1 MKPPV
6 LLTYNLQGERAAKT
20 RLVAMR
26 FRIRVRNVSP
36 LEYDRTLEALIE
48 NAPETDGMG
57 EPFAEEMLVMAN
69 FPAPLVQAFLQGLR
83 RAGVRP
89 AALKAV
95 LTPTNARWDSRT
107 LYNELCKEREA
118 IAGGAASVHAPAVE
132 PAHDEERR

>member
-26 FRIRVRNVSP
+26 FRVRVRNVSP

-48 NAPETDGMG
+48 NAPETDGTG

-83 RAGVRP
+83 RAGVPGCSQSSAHAHQR
-89 AALKAV
+89 AMGLAHALQRTV
-95 LTPTNARWDSRT
+95 QGARNTSLGR
-107 LYNELCKEREA
+107 
-118 IAGGAASVHAPAVE
+118 AASVHAPAVE
-132 PAHDEERR
+132 PAHDEES